1 MIASLASPLSALRRL
16 PLRLSAVPVAVLLG
30 GLLLTAMAGEQ
41 MRRLNR
47 ARYLQVRQ
55 SLVGDV
61 AEAITAKLLI
71 DQAVLS
77 SVVGLFRASESVSR
91 EEFAE
96 FYRSVASEN
105 PSLEGITGVGFS
117 RILTP
122 AELLAFE
129 QRVRAEGSP
138 EFRVTPQ
145 GLRPRY
151 SVIEFLEPNSW
162 RNRRAFGFDMYSEP
176 VRREAMQRAATNN
189 EPALSGP
196 VTLVQETREDTQTGV
211 LLYLPVYRSN
221 QPVQTSEERWRS
233 LLGWAYSP
241 IRTRDLI
248 QAALRPLANAELP
261 GSRVVVLDVGSGSS
275 PVRLFDSCAADPRS
289 PEAAIPSG
297 PSSIERE
304 IPWGGRRWQVV
315 LELAP
320 HLGRPSGLDASVWL
334 TLTSGV
340 ALSSVLSLLARQF
353 VDNLQATRRAL
364 AESEKA
370 AEERA
375 LSSTVFEAS
384 SLAILVTNPEGYI
397 LTANN
402 AFTQLTGFRVNEIVG
417 QRSNL
422 LKSGRHELGFYKE
435 MWDALESRGFWEGD
449 LWNRVR
455 SGELRRHHLAITSV
469 RDAQL
474 RTRFYVGMLQ
484 DITDRHAAEEAI
496 RYQALHDTLTGL
508 ANRSLLMEQLE
519 REVALGQRQ
528 GSPLALLYIDLD
540 GFKPVN
546 DRFGHATGDALLL
559 QVAERLRGCT
569 RVSDMVC
576 RQGGDEFVILVPQ
589 AGPPQELD
597 ALANKLEQELA
608 KPFVLNESTVQISA
622 SIGIA
627 RFPDQGRSA
636 DALLRAADRAM
647 YRAKAAGG
655 GRFSRCEAEVD
666 G

>member
-1 MIASLASPLSALRRL
+1 
-16 PLRLSAVPVAVLLG
+16 
-30 GLLLTAMAGEQ
+30 
-41 MRRLNR
+41 
-47 ARYLQVRQ
+47 
-55 SLVGDV
+55 
-61 AEAITAKLLI
+61 
-71 DQAVLS
+71 
-77 SVVGLFRASESVSR
+77 
-91 EEFAE
+91 
-96 FYRSVASEN
+96 
-105 PSLEGITGVGFS
+105 
-117 RILTP
+117 
-122 AELLAFE
+122 
-129 QRVRAEGSP
+129 
-138 EFRVTPQ
+138 
-145 GLRPRY
+145 
-151 SVIEFLEPNSW
+151 
-162 RNRRAFGFDMYSEP
+162 
-176 VRREAMQRAATNN
+176 
-189 EPALSGP
+189 
-196 VTLVQETREDTQTGV
+196 
-211 LLYLPVYRSN
+211 
-221 QPVQTSEERWRS
+221 
-233 LLGWAYSP
+233 
-241 IRTRDLI
+241 
-248 QAALRPLANAELP
+248 
-261 GSRVVVLDVGSGSS
+261 
-275 PVRLFDSCAADPRS
+275 
-289 PEAAIPSG
+289 
-297 PSSIERE
+297 
-304 IPWGGRRWQVV
+304 
-315 LELAP
+315 
-320 HLGRPSGLDASVWL
+320 VWL
-334 TLTSGV
+334 TLTGGV

-384 SLAILVTNPEGYI
+384 SLAIVVTNPEGYI

-402 AFTQLTGFRVNEIVG
+402 AFTQLTGYRVNEIVG

-422 LKSGRHELGFYKE
+422 LKSGQHEVGFYKG
-435 MWDALESRGFWEGD
+435 MWDELESRGFWEGD

-455 SGELRRHHLAITSV
+455 NGSLRRHHLAISSV

-546 DRFGHATGDALLL
+546 DRLGHAAGDALLL
-559 QVAERLRGCT
+559 QVAERLRNCT
-569 RVSDMVC
+569 RESDMVC

-589 AGPPQELD
+589 AGPPAELD
-597 ALANKLEQELA
+597 ALARKLQEELA
-608 KPFVLNESTVQISA
+608 QPFALNESTVQISA

-655 GRFSRCEAEVD
+655 RQFSRCEPQEE